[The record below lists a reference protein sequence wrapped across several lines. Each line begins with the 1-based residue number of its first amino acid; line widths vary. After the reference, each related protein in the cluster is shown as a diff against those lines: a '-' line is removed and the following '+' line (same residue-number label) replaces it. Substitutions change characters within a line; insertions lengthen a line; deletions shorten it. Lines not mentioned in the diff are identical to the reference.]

1 MRRSWMI
8 AGAIAIVATAWILSG
23 QLPGSESAEA
33 EVQDAS
39 TPVPAQALAKVR
51 VDRVLAEPMVN
62 TLILQGRTLAD
73 RKVEIRAEATG
84 LIEAV
89 LADRGARVEAGTALV
104 RIDVDDRMAR
114 LDEAN
119 ALLAQRQIEFDAAK
133 QLNERGYRADT
144 QLAQS
149 QAALDAARATV
160 EIAELALA
168 NLTLRAPFDGVVE
181 HRYVEIGDYVDY
193 GDPVAMLV
201 DLDPLRIVG
210 QISER
215 YLGQIT
221 PGRVGSA
228 HLVDGRVVEG
238 AVSYV
243 GSVADGVTRT
253 FTVEIEIDN
262 PHGQMIEGL
271 TAELTLPIQQ
281 VFAHRVSPAV
291 LSLSNNG
298 DVGIKAVDEGGIVV
312 FYPVE
317 ILGGT
322 EDLIWIG
329 GLPESLNMIV
339 VGQEFVLNGQQVEPV
354 SVDDIVVGGGAS

>member
-8 AGAIAIVATAWILSG
+8 AAGIAIVATAWILSG
-23 QLPGSESAEA
+23 QLPGSDSAEA
-33 EVQDAS
+33 EIQEAS
-39 TPVPAQALAKVR
+39 TGVPERELAKVR
-51 VDRVLAEPMVN
+51 VDFVSAEPMVN
-62 TLILQGRTLAD
+62 TLILQGRTLSD
-73 RKVEIRAEATG
+73 RKIEIRAEATG
-84 LIEAV
+84 LIDAV
-89 LADRGARVEAGTALV
+89 LVRRGARVAAGTALV
-104 RIDVDDRMAR
+104 RIDIDDRMAK

-119 ALLAQRQIEFDAAK
+119 ALMAQRRIEFDAAK

-144 QLAQS
+144 QLAQA
-149 QAALDAARATV
+149 QAALDGARAAV
-160 EIAELALA
+160 EIAELAVA
-168 NLTLRAPFDGVVE
+168 NLTIRAPFDGVVE

-201 DLDPLRIVG
+201 DLDPMRIVG

-243 GSVADGVTRT
+243 GSVADEVTRT

-262 PHGQMIEGL
+262 PDGQMIEGL
-271 TAELTLPIQQ
+271 TAELTLPIEQ
-281 VFAHRVSPAV
+281 VSGHRLSPAV
-291 LSLSNNG
+291 LSLSNDG
-298 DVGIKAVDEGGIVV
+298 QIGIKAVDENGFVV
-312 FYPVE
+312 FHPVE

-322 EDLIWIG
+322 EELIWVG
-329 GLPESLNMIV
+329 GLPETLNMIV
-339 VGQEFVLNGQQVEPV
+339 VGQEFVLDGQEVEPV
-354 SVDDIVVGGGAS
+354 SVGDIVVGDGGS

>member
-8 AGAIAIVATAWILSG
+8 AAAIAIVASAWILSG
-23 QLPGSESAEA
+23 QLPGSDSAEA
-33 EVQDAS
+33 EVQDSSAS
-39 TPVPAQALAKVR
+39 VPERVLAKVR
-51 VDRVLAEPMVN
+51 VDFVSAEPMVN
-62 TLILQGRTLAD
+62 TLILQGRTLSD

-84 LIEAV
+84 LIDAV
-89 LADRGARVEAGTALV
+89 LVPRGARVAAGTALV

-149 QAALDAARATV
+149 QAALDAAHAMV
-160 EIAELALA
+160 EIAGLAVE
-168 NLTLRAPFDGVVE
+168 NLTIRAPFDGVVE
-181 HRYVEIGDYVDY
+181 RRYVEIGDYVDY

-221 PGRVGSA
+221 RGRVGSA

-243 GSVADGVTRT
+243 GSVADEVTRT

-262 PHGQMIEGL
+262 ADGQMIEGL

-281 VFAHRVSPAV
+281 VSGHRVSPAV
-291 LSLSNNG
+291 LSLSNDG
-298 DVGIKAVDEGGIVV
+298 EIGIKAVDDDGFVV
-312 FYPVE
+312 FHPIE

-322 EDLIWIG
+322 EDLLWVG
-329 GLPESLNMIV
+329 GLPETLNMIV
-339 VGQEFVLNGQQVEPV
+339 VGQEFVLDGQQVEPIAA
-354 SVDDIVVGGGAS
+354 DDIVVGAGAS